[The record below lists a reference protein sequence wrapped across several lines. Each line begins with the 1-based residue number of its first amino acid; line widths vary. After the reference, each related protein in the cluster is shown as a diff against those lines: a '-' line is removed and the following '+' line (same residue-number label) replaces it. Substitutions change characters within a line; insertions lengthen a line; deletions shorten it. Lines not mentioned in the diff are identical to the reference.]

1 MDIQALL
8 EKLRSARG
16 DTASIEVKNGQGGFP
31 ESVLESLSALAN
43 LPGGGVLVI
52 GLDEAAGFRAVS
64 LPDPKAYM
72 QALGS
77 KARELKPPARLDI
90 ELVDVDG
97 RAVVVAA
104 VVECDPSAKPCRLK
118 SSGKAY
124 VRSHDGDYSISA
136 EEEQGFLRLRSAP
149 SADRVEVPGTTADD
163 LDVGLVARWRT
174 TVRLRDADGLGRF
187 DDDEML
193 IRAGVITREGLVTKA
208 GLLAL
213 GVYPQQH
220 FPRLAVHVADLRG
233 ASRSER
239 ARSIATFAGPVPV
252 MLADTLSWL
261 TKNLIPRAVQGPD
274 GSLRDEPEYPLPA
287 LRELVANALVHRD
300 LDSWSQGR
308 SVELRL
314 RTGRLELIN
323 PGGLYGVTVDRLGTV
338 AVTSAR
344 NQWLL
349 SLCENVTDRNGSRV
363 VEALASG
370 LTKVSAE
377 LRAAGLPPAEFFDTG
392 IMFAVALSSI
402 PPSPDATFP
411 AAGQILPDP
420 GSNLR
425 WVYDAL
431 ASAPGLTVR
440 DLAERTGM
448 SPTVVRTALVGLR
461 SSKWN
466 LVRVDGGPGRQ
477 AKYSPAT
484 APP

>member
-1 MDIQALL
+1 
-8 EKLRSARG
+8 
-16 DTASIEVKNGQGGFP
+16 
-31 ESVLESLSALAN
+31 
-43 LPGGGVLVI
+43 
-52 GLDEAAGFRAVS
+52 
-64 LPDPKAYM
+64 M

-77 KARELKPPARLDI
+77 KARELEPPARLDI
-90 ELVDVDG
+90 ELAEVDG
-97 RAVVVAA
+97 QAVVVAA
-104 VVECDPSAKPCRLK
+104 VAECDPSAKPCRLK

-124 VRSHDGDYSISA
+124 VRSRDGDYSISA

-163 LDVGLVARWRT
+163 LDVELVARWVT

-193 IRAGVITREGLVTKA
+193 VRAGAITREGLVTRA

-213 GVYPQQH
+213 GVYPQEH

-233 ASRSER
+233 ASRNER
-239 ARSIATFAGPVPV
+239 ARSITTFTGPVPV

-261 TKNLIPRAVQGPD
+261 SKNLNRRTVQGPD

-300 LDSWSQGR
+300 LDSWSRGR

-314 RTGRLELIN
+314 RTDRLELIN
-323 PGGLYGVTVDRLGTV
+323 PGGLYGVTVDRLGNV

-349 SLCENVTDRNGSRV
+349 SLCENVTDRSGSRV
-363 VEALASG
+363 VKALASG
-370 LTKVSAE
+370 LTKVSSE

-392 IMFAVALSSI
+392 IMFTVALTSM
-402 PPSPDATFP
+402 PATPGATSP
-411 AAGQILPDP
+411 AAGPILPEQ
-420 GSNLR
+420 GSNMR
-425 WVYDAL
+425 RVYDAL
-431 ASAPGLTVR
+431 VSEPGQSVR
-440 DLAERTGM
+440 DLAEKTGL
-448 SPTVVRTALVGLR
+448 PLTVVRTALVGLR
-461 SSKWN
+461 SPKWN

-477 AKYSPAT
+477 AKY
-484 APP
+484 APGAAL

>member
-1 MDIQALL
+1 MDVQALL
-8 EKLRSARG
+8 ETLRRSG
-16 DTASIEVKNGQGGFP
+16 SDTASIEVKNGRGGFP

-52 GLDEAAGFRAVS
+52 GLDEAADFHAVPIS
-64 LPDPKAYM
+64 DPKAYM

-90 ELVDVDG
+90 ELADVDG
-97 RAVVVAA
+97 RAVIVAA
-104 VVECDPSAKPCRLK
+104 VAECDPSAKPCRLK

-136 EEEQGFLRLRSAP
+136 EEEQGFLRLRSSP
-149 SADRVEVPGTTADD
+149 SADRVEVPGTTAED
-163 LDVGLVARWRT
+163 LDVELVARWRD
-174 TVRLRDADGLGRF
+174 TVRLRDPDGLGRF

-193 IRAGVITREGLVTKA
+193 VRAGAITRARIATKA

-220 FPRLAVHVADLRG
+220 FPRLAVHAADLRG
-233 ASRSER
+233 ASRNER
-239 ARSIATFAGPVPV
+239 ARSITTFAGPVPI
-252 MLADTLSWL
+252 MLADTLAWL
-261 TKNLIPRAVQGPD
+261 AKNLNPRAVQGPD
-274 GSLRDEPEYPLPA
+274 GALRDMPEYPLPA

-314 RTGRLELIN
+314 KTGRLELTN

-349 SLCENVTDRNGSRV
+349 SLCENVTDHSGSRV

-392 IMFAVALSSI
+392 ITFTVALTST
-402 PPSPDATFP
+402 PAHPAATSP
-411 AAGQILPDP
+411 AAGRILPEP
-420 GSNLR
+420 GTHMR
-425 WVYDAL
+425 QVYDAL
-431 ASAPGLTVR
+431 VSEPAQSVR
-440 DLAERTGM
+440 DLAEKTRL

-461 SSKWN
+461 SSKWD

-477 AKYSPAT
+477 AKYSPGAS
-484 APP
+484 